1 MSHFGPINPPPKI
14 NTFGRMISRQVV
26 VGVDATVT
34 VFDVDLDDDTAW
46 TIGYQEQDIGIGS
59 ATITYR
65 RNLVELKQEISYGR
79 NGGDFVTGVGAFR
92 FEITAGA
99 VGSTVNAFWTLQPY
113 TFDCGSL
120 TDTRN
125 YNSVAG
131 FSNLGSFGGYIPFP
145 YNAVSIFAGGS
156 PFSFRLMDEAGA
168 IIQSTLIITPPDP
181 YVLDFRPPPDI
192 RLRVTQLTG
201 VAIDIT
207 AVYSRIP

>member
-1 MSHFGPINPPPKI
+1 MLGPINPPPKL

-59 ATITYR
+59 GIITYR
-65 RNLVELKQEISYGR
+65 RNLVDLKQEISYGR

-92 FEITAGA
+92 FEITGGP
-99 VGSTVNAFWTLQPY
+99 VGSTVNCFWTLQPY
-113 TFDCGSL
+113 VFDCGSL
-120 TDTRN
+120 RDTRS
-125 YNSVAG
+125 YPSGAG
-131 FSNLGSFGGYIPFP
+131 FSRLGSFDGYIPFP

-156 PFSFRLMDEAGA
+156 PFTFRMQDGAGL
-168 IIQSTLIITPPDP
+168 IIQSAMLITPPDP

-192 RLRVTQLTG
+192 ELRVSQLTG
-201 VAIDIT
+201 VNMDIT